1 MHIIK
6 HYALSNVFV
15 IKNLV
20 RTNVHAYVTFVNNI
34 VFNHSKM
41 IIELK
46 DFASFFE
53 QFWEKKKKKIC
64 FVFLY
69 FFFYKKNITN
79 WILYLDAIQ
88 FNSFWSFFL
97 KKNSFFTRNI
107 KTSKA

>member
-1 MHIIK
+1 MPIIK

-20 RTNVHAYVTFVNNI
+20 CINVQVYVTFVSNI

-53 QFWEKKKKKIC
+53 QFWEKKKKKTC

-69 FFFYKKNITN
+69 FFFIKI
-79 WILYLDAIQ
+79 ILQIGFFIWMQ
-88 FNSFWSFFL
+88 FSLMAFEVSF
-97 KKNSFFTRNI
+97 
-107 KTSKA
+107 

>member
-15 IKNLV
+15 IKYLAC
-20 RTNVHAYVTFVNNI
+20 TNVQVYVIFVNNI

-69 FFFYKKNITN
+69 FFFYKLLQIGFFI
-79 WILYLDAIQ
+79 WMQ
-88 FNSFWSFFL
+88 FSLMAFEVSF
-97 KKNSFFTRNI
+97 
-107 KTSKA
+107 

>member
-20 RTNVHAYVTFVNNI
+20 CINVHVYVTFVNNI

-53 QFWEKKKKKIC
+53 QFKAKKKKKIC

-69 FFFYKKNITN
+69 FFFYKK
-79 WILYLDAIQ
+79 ILQIGFFIWMQLSLMA
-88 FNSFWSFFL
+88 FEVSF
-97 KKNSFFTRNI
+97 
-107 KTSKA
+107 

>member
-1 MHIIK
+1 MHILK

-20 RTNVHAYVTFVNNI
+20 CTNVQVYVTFVNNI

-69 FFFYKKNITN
+69 FFFIKK
-79 WILYLDAIQ
+79 ILQIGFFIWMQ
-88 FNSFWSFFL
+88 FSLMAFEVSF
-97 KKNSFFTRNI
+97 
-107 KTSKA
+107 

>member
-20 RTNVHAYVTFVNNI
+20 CTNVQVNVTFVNNI

-53 QFWEKKKKKIC
+53 QFWVKKKKKIC

-69 FFFYKKNITN
+69 FFFITK
-79 WILYLDAIQ
+79 ILQIGFFIWMQ
-88 FNSFWSFFL
+88 FSLMAFEVSF
-97 KKNSFFTRNI
+97 
-107 KTSKA
+107 

>member
-20 RTNVHAYVTFVNNI
+20 CINVHVYVTFVNNI

-41 IIELK
+41 IIE

-64 FVFLY
+64 IVFLY
-69 FFFYKKNITN
+69 FFFIKK
-79 WILYLDAIQ
+79 ILQIGFFIWMQ
-88 FNSFWSFFL
+88 FSLMAFEVSF
-97 KKNSFFTRNI
+97 
-107 KTSKA
+107 

>member
-15 IKNLV
+15 IKHLV
-20 RTNVHAYVTFVNNI
+20 CSNVQVYVTFVNNI

-53 QFWEKKKKKIC
+53 QILEKKKKKIC
-64 FVFLY
+64 FLFCIFLY
-69 FFFYKKNITN
+69 KK
-79 WILYLDAIQ
+79 Y
-88 FNSFWSFFL
+88 
-97 KKNSFFTRNI
+97 
-107 KTSKA
+107 

>member
-20 RTNVHAYVTFVNNI
+20 CINVQVYVTFVSNI

-64 FVFLY
+64 FVF
-69 FFFYKKNITN
+69 FCIFFYKK
-79 WILYLDAIQ
+79 ILQIGFFIWMQ
-88 FNSFWSFFL
+88 FSLMAFEVSF
-97 KKNSFFTRNI
+97 
-107 KTSKA
+107 

>member
-41 IIELK
+41 IIE

-53 QFWEKKKKKIC
+53 QVWEKKKKKIC

-69 FFFYKKNITN
+69 FFFIKK
-79 WILYLDAIQ
+79 ILQIGFFIWMQ
-88 FNSFWSFFL
+88 FSLMAFEVSF
-97 KKNSFFTRNI
+97 
-107 KTSKA
+107 